1 MSLGDFCDEGTPGN
15 ISNPEVKVVSAD
27 GTWGAAPWESRSLP
41 RDFSFIKYAATS
53 AAFLFKFLLRPCERR
68 QARGSPPSSFH
79 FPSFAGISGMAFLPV
94 RSLDRCQI
102 REAMFKAS

>member
-1 MSLGDFCDEGTPGN
+1 MSIVAHKRIVPSIRRRSPHFARDDIT
-15 ISNPEVKVVSAD
+15 STDSA
-27 GTWGAAPWESRSLP
+27 SV
-41 RDFSFIKYAATS
+41 
-53 AAFLFKFLLRPCERR
+53 CERR

-94 RSLDRCQI
+94 RSLDRHQI